1 MHAVTPLP
9 QGCRLA
15 AEDAPHGDLRPLA
28 GRTALVTGSTRG
40 IGEGIA
46 RALAEAGCNLVLNG
60 RSSSP
65 DGEPPAQAIATNRS
79 VEARY
84 SSADLR
90 KRSHVERLVAFSQA
104 QFGANTLA
112 CPCLTH

>member
-9 QGCRLA
+9 QEWRPT
-15 AEDAPHGDLRPLA
+15 AEDARQADLRPLA
-28 GRTALVTGSTRG
+28 GRTGLVTGSARG
-40 IGEGIA
+40 ISAGIA

-84 SSADLR
+84 SSANLR

-112 CPCLTH
+112 CPWLTH